1 MKKIIIS
8 LVLFCFCFAL
18 SSCKQRTLDDIIKDG
33 KIVVVTNAE
42 FPPFEYL
49 DGNDITGFDI
59 DLIKLYAKHLGVE
72 IEINNIDFDGA
83 LLSVSSNK
91 ADLVIAGVTKNE
103 KREQSLSFSN
113 GYFTASQVVI
123 VNKNSQIKG
132 NTIDEIRASLTNNH
146 AKIGAQAGTVG
157 EYYAKGDSDWD
168 FATIPN
174 TTCQTYDNGA
184 LAIKALSNGQLD
196 AVIIDK
202 LPAIELSKP
211 YSELTILDT
220 TLTEE
225 EYAIGVK
232 KGNKSLVDSLNAFLE
247 LIKTNG
253 QLEILL
259 NKYFGE

>member
-8 LVLFCFCFAL
+8 FVLLSFCFVL
-18 SSCKQRTLDDIIKDG
+18 SSCKERTLDDIMKDG
-33 KIVVVTNAE
+33 KIIVATNAE

-49 DGNDITGFDI
+49 DGDTITGFDI
-59 DLIKLYAKHLGVE
+59 DLIKLYAKYLGVD

-113 GYFTASQVVI
+113 GYFSASQVVI
-123 VNKNSQIKG
+123 VKKNSNISG
-132 NTIDEIRASLTNNH
+132 TTIEEIRESLSQNN
-146 AKIGAQAGTVG
+146 ATIGAQAGTVG

-168 FATIPN
+168 FEIIPN
-174 TTCQTYDNGA
+174 TICQTYDNGA
-184 LAIKALSNGQLD
+184 LAIKALNNGQID

-202 LPAIELSKP
+202 LPAIELTKS
-211 YSELTILDT
+211 YSELQILDT

-232 KGNKSLVDSLNAFLE
+232 KGNES
-247 LIKTNG
+247 
-253 QLEILL
+253 
-259 NKYFGE
+259 

>member
-8 LVLFCFCFAL
+8 LILLSFCFVL
-18 SSCKQRTLDDIIKDG
+18 SSCKERTLDDIVKDG
-33 KIVVVTNAE
+33 KLIVATNAE

-49 DGNDITGFDI
+49 DGDTITGFDI

-113 GYFTASQVVI
+113 GYFSASQVV
-123 VNKNSQIKG
+123 VVKKNSNISG
-132 NTIDEIRASLTNNH
+132 TTIEEIRESLSQNN
-146 AKIGAQAGTVG
+146 ATIGAQAGTVG

-168 FATIPN
+168 FEVIPN
-174 TTCQTYDNGA
+174 THCQTYDNGA
-184 LAIKALSNGQLD
+184 LAIKALNNGQID

-202 LPAIELSKP
+202 LPAIELTKS
-211 YSELTILDT
+211 YSELQILDT

-225 EYAIGVK
+225 EYAIGVR
-232 KGNKSLVDSLNAFLE
+232 KGNESLVKSLNDFLE

-253 QLEILL
+253 QLETLL
-259 NKYFGE
+259 KQYFGE